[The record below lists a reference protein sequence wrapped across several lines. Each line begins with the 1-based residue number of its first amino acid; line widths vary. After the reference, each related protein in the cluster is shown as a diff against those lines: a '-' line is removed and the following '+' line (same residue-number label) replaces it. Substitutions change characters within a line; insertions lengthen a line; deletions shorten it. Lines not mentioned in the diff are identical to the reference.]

1 MKRLRFVVMALLL
14 AVIPLPL
21 GGLPAAADPGVQQN
35 PAAPAPAPAPDA
47 LVLGW
52 RQLGLSDTLEIDA
65 TAPATVEAPTPP
77 GLAPVRITGEIGSP
91 LGGAGRIDIM
101 DRGGSSVGSIA
112 VPPDGATAPFTV
124 NIAAAAPSPGPLK
137 LSFIQRGPERP
148 ADGCAEP
155 APVTLSKLATTY
167 TGRTPDLRTVADFIP
182 DYLDQ
187 ITILIGP
194 EPSLEQQQAALT
206 LVAKLTHLYR
216 PMPVRIDVDTSATT
230 LPTAALPAAG
240 DSRTRRTIAIQDG
253 DQPGLAVENP
263 GSPAAVLVISGS
275 GAELTRQVEL
285 FTDRR
290 FELAQTPTAAVT
302 SVTTTVPTS
311 TDTLSFGELGIN
323 IQTTVMGTDTVY
335 VGVDTTKFGLG
346 QLDGAQFRLIAEYTP
361 VISGEGSVIV
371 RSGSDILAS
380 GVLDRS
386 GVAEL
391 SGDIPAANIN
401 SIIGMALE
409 IRYAP
414 AGGEC
419 AFGGMT
425 FSIDPASTITVV
437 PGAENRGGFAM
448 LPMAFTPELDVAIE
462 GPDQIRFAAQAI
474 NLIGRQASV
483 PLQPSLASLD
493 EAAKRG
499 SGLLAVTSGEQLQRV
514 GLRPPL
520 LMPGASA
527 VGVNGATVTDVDL
540 GGSLGV
546 VQAFAHNGR
555 VVLAIDSTGGPQAA
569 DRSLA
574 YIRGL
579 DGGWSALN
587 GDVVATGD
595 AGEVVNLSMTTR
607 QGMAPPVGD
616 GWRWWT
622 WSTFG
627 LIAVGLPALACIA
640 LVRRRRAQR
649 NRVVPQ

>member
-1 MKRLRFVVMALLL
+1 MKQLRFVVLALLL

-21 GGLPAAADPGVQQN
+21 GSLPAAADPGVQQE
-35 PAAPAPAPAPDA
+35 PGVQLDPTAPAPDA
-47 LVLGW
+47 LMLGW

-91 LGGAGRIDIM
+91 PGGAGRIDIM
-101 DRGGSSVGSIA
+101 DSGGSTLGSIV

-124 NIAAAAPSPGPLK
+124 DIAAAAPSTEPLK
-137 LSFIQRGPERP
+137 LSFVQRGPERP
-148 ADGCAEP
+148 ADGCATP

-167 TGRTPDLRTVADFIP
+167 TGPAPALRTVADFIP

-187 ITILIGP
+187 ITISIGP
-194 EPSLEQQQAALT
+194 EPSPEQQQAALS

-216 PMPVRIDVDTSATT
+216 PMPVRIDVDTSAT
-230 LPTAALPAAG
+230 PPPAG
-240 DSRTRRTIAIQDG
+240 DSRTRRTIAIRDG

-290 FELAQTPTAAVT
+290 FELAQTPAAAVT
-302 SVTTTVPTS
+302 SVTKTVPTS

-323 IQTTVMGTDTVY
+323 VQATVMGTDTVY
-335 VGVDTTKFGLG
+335 VGFDTTKFGLG
-346 QLDGAQFRLIAEYTP
+346 QLDGAQFRLITEYTP
-361 VISGEGSVIV
+361 LTAGEGTVIL

-386 GVAEL
+386 GVTEL
-391 SGDIPAANIN
+391 SGNIPAAGIT
-401 SIIGMALE
+401 STIGMVLE

-425 FSIDPASTITVV
+425 FSIDPASTITAV
-437 PGAENRGGFAM
+437 PGAKNRGGFAM

-462 GPDQIRFAAQAI
+462 GPDQIRYAAQAI

-499 SGLLAVTSGEQLQRV
+499 TGLLAVTSGEQLQRV

-520 LMPGASA
+520 LIPGASA
-527 VGVNGATVTDVDL
+527 VGVNGATVTDIDL

-546 VQAFAHNGR
+546 VQAFSDNGR
-555 VVLAIDSTGGPQAA
+555 VVLAIDSTGGPQAT
-569 DRSLA
+569 DRSLD

-607 QGMAPPVGD
+607 QGMAPPVSD

-627 LIAVGLPALACIA
+627 LIAVGLPTLAGVV

>member
-1 MKRLRFVVMALLL
+1 MKQLRSVVLALLL

-21 GGLPAAADPGVQQN
+21 GGLPAAADPGVQQE
-35 PAAPAPAPAPDA
+35 PGVQQDPTAPAPDA

-91 LGGAGRIDIM
+91 PGGAGRIDIM
-101 DRGGSSVGSIA
+101 DRGGSSVGTIA

-124 NIAAAAPSPGPLK
+124 DIAAAAPSPGPLK

-167 TGRTPDLRTVADFIP
+167 TGPMPALRTVADFIP

-187 ITILIGP
+187 IAIRINP

-216 PMPVRIDVDTSATT
+216 PIPVRIDVDTSAT
-230 LPTAALPAAG
+230 PPPAG
-240 DSRTRRTIAIQDG
+240 DSRTRRTIAIRDG

-275 GAELTRQVEL
+275 GAELAQQVEL

-290 FELAQTPTAAVT
+290 FELAQTPTATVT
-302 SVTTTVPTS
+302 SVAKTVPTS
-311 TDTLSFGELGIN
+311 TDTLSFAELGIN
-323 IQTTVMGTDTVY
+323 VQTTVMGTDTVY
-335 VGVDTTKFGLG
+335 VGFDTTKFGLG
-346 QLDGAQFRLIAEYTP
+346 QLDGAQFRLITEYTP
-361 VISGEGSVIV
+361 LTAGEGTVIL

-380 GVLDRS
+380 GILDRS
-386 GVAEL
+386 GVTEL
-391 SGDIPAANIN
+391 SGNIPAAGIT
-401 SIIGMALE
+401 SAIGMALE

-448 LPMAFTPELDVAIE
+448 LPMAFTPELDVAIQR
-462 GPDQIRFAAQAI
+462 PDQIRYAAQAI

-483 PLQPSLASLD
+483 PLQPSLAGLD

-499 SGLLAVTSGEQLQRV
+499 TGLLAVTSGEQLQRV

-520 LMPGASA
+520 SLPGAGA
-527 VGVNGATVTDVDL
+527 VAVNGATVTDIDL

-546 VQAFAHNGR
+546 VQAFPHNGR

-569 DRSLA
+569 DRSLD
-574 YIRGL
+574 YIRSL
-579 DGGWSALN
+579 DGGWSALT
-587 GDVVATGD
+587 GDVVAAGD

-607 QGMAPPVGD
+607 QAIAPPVSD

-622 WSTFG
+622 WSTLG
-627 LIAVGLPALACIA
+627 LIAVGLPALAGIA
-640 LVRRRRAQR
+640 LVRRRRAR
-649 NRVVPQ
+649 RSREVAPQ

>member
-1 MKRLRFVVMALLL
+1 MKQLRSVVLALLL

-21 GGLPAAADPGVQQN
+21 GGLPAAADPGVQQE
-35 PAAPAPAPAPDA
+35 PGVQQDPTAPAPDA

-101 DRGGSSVGSIA
+101 DRGGSSVGTIA

-124 NIAAAAPSPGPLK
+124 DIAAAAPSPGPLK

-167 TGRTPDLRTVADFIP
+167 TGPTPALRTVADFIP

-216 PMPVRIDVDTSATT
+216 PMPVRIDVDTSAT
-230 LPTAALPAAG
+230 PPPAG
-240 DSRTRRTIAIQDG
+240 DSRTRRTIAIRDG

-275 GAELTRQVEL
+275 GAELAQQVEL

-290 FELAQTPTAAVT
+290 FELAQTPMAAVT
-302 SVTTTVPTS
+302 SVTKTVPTS
-311 TDTLSFGELGIN
+311 TDTLSFTELGIN
-323 IQTTVMGTDTVY
+323 VQTTVMGTDTEY
-335 VGVDTTKFGLG
+335 VGFDTTKFGLG
-346 QLDGAQFRLIAEYTP
+346 QLDGAQFRLITEYTP
-361 VISGEGSVIV
+361 LTAGEGTVIL

-380 GVLDRS
+380 GILDRS
-386 GVAEL
+386 GVTEL
-391 SGDIPAANIN
+391 SGNIPAAGIT
-401 SIIGMALE
+401 SAIGMALE

-448 LPMAFTPELDVAIE
+448 LPMAFTPELDVAIQR
-462 GPDQIRFAAQAI
+462 PDQIRYAAQAI

-483 PLQPSLASLD
+483 PLQPSLAGLD

-499 SGLLAVTSGEQLQRV
+499 TGLLAVTSGEQLQRV

-520 LMPGASA
+520 SLPGAGA
-527 VGVNGATVTDVDL
+527 VAVNGATVTDIDL

-546 VQAFAHNGR
+546 VQAFPHNGR

-569 DRSLA
+569 DRSLD
-574 YIRGL
+574 YIRSL
-579 DGGWSALN
+579 DGGWSALT
-587 GDVVATGD
+587 GDVVAAGD

-607 QGMAPPVGD
+607 QAIAPPVSD

-622 WSTFG
+622 WSTLG
-627 LIAVGLPALACIA
+627 LIAVGLPALAGIA

-649 NRVVPQ
+649 SREVAPQ

>member
-1 MKRLRFVVMALLL
+1 MKQLRSVVLALLL

-101 DRGGSSVGSIA
+101 DRGGSSVGTIA

-124 NIAAAAPSPGPLK
+124 DIAAAAPSPGPLK

-167 TGRTPDLRTVADFIP
+167 TGPTPALRTVADFIP

-216 PMPVRIDVDTSATT
+216 PMPVRIDVDTSAT
-230 LPTAALPAAG
+230 PPPAG
-240 DSRTRRTIAIQDG
+240 DSRTRRTIAIRDG

-290 FELAQTPTAAVT
+290 FELAQTPAAAVT
-302 SVTTTVPTS
+302 SVTKTVPTS
-311 TDTLSFGELGIN
+311 TDTLSFAELGIN
-323 IQTTVMGTDTVY
+323 VQTTVMGTDTVY

-346 QLDGAQFRLIAEYTP
+346 QLDGARFRLIAEYTP
-361 VISGEGSVIV
+361 LTAGEGTVNL
-371 RSGSDILAS
+371 RSGSDLLAS
-380 GVLDRS
+380 GILDRS
-386 GVAEL
+386 GVTEL
-391 SGDIPAANIN
+391 SGNIPAANIT
-401 SIIGMALE
+401 STIGMALE

-462 GPDQIRFAAQAI
+462 GPDQIRYAAQAI

-483 PLQPSLASLD
+483 PLQPSLAGLD

-499 SGLLAVTSGEQLQRV
+499 TGLLAVTSGEQLQRL

-520 LMPGASA
+520 SLPGAGA
-527 VGVNGATVTDVDL
+527 VAVNGATVTDIDL

-546 VQAFAHNGR
+546 VQAFSHNGR

-569 DRSLA
+569 DRSLD

-579 DGGWSALN
+579 DGGWSALT
-587 GDVVATGD
+587 GDVVAAGD

-607 QGMAPPVGD
+607 QAIAPPVSD

-622 WSTFG
+622 WSTLG
-627 LIAVGLPALACIA
+627 LIAVGLPALAGIA

-649 NRVVPQ
+649 SREVAPQ

>member
-1 MKRLRFVVMALLL
+1 MKQLRSVVLALLL

-21 GGLPAAADPGVQQN
+21 GGLPAAADPGVQQE
-35 PAAPAPAPAPDA
+35 PGVQQDPTAPAPDA

-101 DRGGSSVGSIA
+101 DRGGSSVGTIA

-124 NIAAAAPSPGPLK
+124 DIAAAAPSPGPLK

-167 TGRTPDLRTVADFIP
+167 TGPMPALRTVADFIP

-216 PMPVRIDVDTSATT
+216 PMPVRIDVDTSAT
-230 LPTAALPAAG
+230 PPPAG
-240 DSRTRRTIAIQDG
+240 DSRTRRTIAIRDG

-275 GAELTRQVEL
+275 GAELAQQVEL

-290 FELAQTPTAAVT
+290 FELAQTPVAAVT
-302 SVTTTVPTS
+302 SVTKTVPTS
-311 TDTLSFGELGIN
+311 TDTLSFTELGIN
-323 IQTTVMGTDTVY
+323 VQTTVMGTDTVY

-346 QLDGAQFRLIAEYTP
+346 QLDGAQFRLITEYTP
-361 VISGEGSVIV
+361 LTAGEGTVIL

-380 GVLDRS
+380 GILDRS
-386 GVAEL
+386 GVTEL
-391 SGDIPAANIN
+391 SGNIPAAGIT
-401 SIIGMALE
+401 SAIGMALE

-448 LPMAFTPELDVAIE
+448 LPMAFTPELDVAIQR
-462 GPDQIRFAAQAI
+462 PDQIRYAAQAI

-483 PLQPSLASLD
+483 PLQPSLAGLD

-499 SGLLAVTSGEQLQRV
+499 TGLLAVTSGEQLQRV

-520 LMPGASA
+520 SLPGAGA
-527 VGVNGATVTDVDL
+527 VAVNGATVTDIDL

-546 VQAFAHNGR
+546 VQAFPHNGR

-569 DRSLA
+569 DRSLD
-574 YIRGL
+574 YIRSL
-579 DGGWSALN
+579 DGGWSALT
-587 GDVVATGD
+587 GDVVAAGD

-607 QGMAPPVGD
+607 QAIAPPVSD

-622 WSTFG
+622 WSTLG
-627 LIAVGLPALACIA
+627 LIAVGLPALAGIA

-649 NRVVPQ
+649 SREVAPQ